1 MSVYIPPENR
11 DTRWPLWFI
20 HYQCRVPYVQM
31 LSPEDLANDGL
42 PTSGDPHHDHA
53 MQWEPRL
60 VGLPVHR
67 MAELWNTGA
76 CVALV
81 NAKDAYTIYNDIEK
95 HLIAWKNKIEA
106 QYNPGFVPEE
116 DLLLLD
122 RFATSMYEHAKPF
135 FNAGFINA
143 HFRIAGRSRMG
154 RRAVAENVRKAD
166 EAAAAEIERNKENL
180 SFKHINVVK
189 PVGRYDP
196 EKIRQAE
203 QVDYS
208 GQETIVN
215 MPPRTSMTSMLRR
228 RT

>member
-1 MSVYIPPENR
+1 
-11 DTRWPLWFI
+11 
-20 HYQCRVPYVQM
+20 
-31 LSPEDLANDGL
+31 
-42 PTSGDPHHDHA
+42 
-53 MQWEPRL
+53 
-60 VGLPVHR
+60 

-81 NAKDAYTIYNDIEK
+81 KAQDAYTIYNDIEK

-116 DLLLLD
+116 DLMLLD

-166 EAAAAEIERNKENL
+166 EAAAAELERNKENL

-189 PVGRYDP
+189 PVGKYDP

-208 GQETIVN
+208 GQETIIN